1 VLQDNGERLQEV
13 PTINDNVTR
22 HLKAI
27 MKLRQPDM
35 LAQLFSTSE
44 IGASVRK
51 EIALKGIFS
60 ISW

>member
-1 VLQDNGERLQEV
+1 V

-27 MKLRQPDM
+27 MKVRQPDM
-35 LAQLFSTSE
+35 LAELFSTSE
-44 IGASVRK
+44 IGASMQK

-60 ISW
+60 IGW

>member
-1 VLQDNGERLQEV
+1 M

-35 LAQLFSTSE
+35 LAELFSTSE
-44 IGASVRK
+44 NDAPMQK
-51 EIALKGIFS
+51 EITLKGIFS